1 MIVGARTISNGM
13 AEIDKIKSLRDSTG
27 LSLNEIKKALTEANG
42 DEGRAREILQE
53 LGVKMAAKKSA
64 RQVKEG
70 VIESYIHNTRK
81 VGSIVVLL
89 CETDFVARNIEF
101 QKLAKDLAIHITAM
115 KPGSVGE
122 FLEQP
127 FIRDQDIT
135 IKDLINQHIAKL
147 GENIQI
153 DRFEVF
159 EI

>member
-1 MIVGARTISNGM
+1 M

-27 LSLNEIKKALTEANG
+27 LSLNEIKKALTEAEG

-53 LGVKMAAKKSA
+53 LGVKMAAKKSS

-81 VGSIVVLL
+81 VASVVVLL
-89 CETDFVARNIEF
+89 CETDFVARNVEF
-101 QKLAKDLAIHITAM
+101 QKLAKDLTMHITAM
-115 KPGSVGE
+115 KPGSVDE
-122 FLEQP
+122 LLEQAYV
-127 FIRDQDIT
+127 RDPDVT
-135 IKDLINQHIAKL
+135 VKDLINQNIAKL

>member
-1 MIVGARTISNGM
+1 MTT
-13 AEIDKIKSLRDSTG
+13 EIDKIKSLRDSTG
-27 LSLNEIKKALTEANG
+27 LSLNEIKKALIEAEG

-53 LGVKMAAKKSA
+53 LGIKMAAKKSA

-81 VGSIVVLL
+81 VGSVIVLL

-101 QKLAKDLAIHITAM
+101 QKLAKELAMHVTAM
-115 KPGSVGE
+115 KPRDASE
-122 FLEQP
+122 LLEQP

-135 IKDLINQHIAKL
+135 IKDLINQHIARL

-153 DRFEVF
+153 DRFEIF